1 MREKEV
7 PFMTPWHSLAD
18 RTIFVIGGAGYL
30 GSPITAQLDSECKKV
45 LCLDLPGKAEELV
58 ARRSLGRT
66 VAKSIDVTQT
76 AAITAALDALVAEH
90 GVPDG
95 LVHLAFTS
103 SSGKTLESLTADDLD
118 TTFCR
123 GVTPTFLIARHL
135 AERMKTR
142 GRGSIVLFG
151 SMYGMVAPD
160 PRIYHP
166 PLTPNP
172 IDYGASKA
180 AIIQMTRT
188 LAVHYGPFNVRV
200 NCVTPGPFPN
210 PTVQQD
216 QPGFIRDLAGK
227 TALGR
232 IGASPEI
239 VGPTL
244 FLLSDGASYMTGQSL
259 VVDGGWTIW

>member
-1 MREKEV
+1 
-7 PFMTPWHSLAD
+7 MTSQHSLAG
-18 RTIFVIGGAGYL
+18 RTIVVIGGAGYL
-30 GSPITAQLDSECKKV
+30 GSAITAQLDRECEKV
-45 LCLDLPGKAEELV
+45 LCLDLPGRAEQLV
-58 ARRSLGRT
+58 TGRSLSRT
-66 VAKSIDVTQT
+66 VAGSIDVTQT
-76 AAITAALDALVAEH
+76 AAITADLDALVAEH
-90 GVPDG
+90 GIPDG
-95 LVHLAFTS
+95 VVHLAFAS
-103 SSGKTLESLTADDLD
+103 SSGKAFEALGADDLD
-118 TTFCR
+118 ATFCR
-123 GVTPTFLIARHL
+123 GITPTFLVARHL

-160 PRIYHP
+160 PRIYQP

-188 LAVHYGPFNVRV
+188 MAAHYGPFNVRV

-210 PTVQQD
+210 PAVQHD
-216 QPGFIRDLAGK
+216 QPEFIRDLARK
-227 TALGR
+227 TVLGR

-244 FLLSDGASYMTGQSL
+244 FLLSDGASYVTGQSL
-259 VVDGGWTIW
+259 VVDGGWTTW